1 MTHTWDQCD
10 HDPTSWA
17 SAAHDQRPTISLR
30 HMSMSGGGFA
40 DRPTGRTF
48 HDIEE
53 ANTAL
58 IELAV
63 ANDHA
68 FGGVSIE
75 PDPLSLVTGAY
86 HVVMHWGL
94 VSDRYH
100 LDTISYALPGEL

>member
-1 MTHTWDQCD
+1 MTNHWDQHD
-10 HDPTSWA
+10 HDPISHVTVVA
-17 SAAHDQRPTISLR
+17 DRPTISLR

-40 DRPTGRTF
+40 DRATGRKF
-48 HDIEE
+48 HDIEQ
-53 ANTAL
+53 ANMAL
-58 IELAV
+58 IELAL

-75 PDPLSLVTGAY
+75 PDSLSPVPGAL
-86 HVVMHWGL
+86 HVVIHWGL